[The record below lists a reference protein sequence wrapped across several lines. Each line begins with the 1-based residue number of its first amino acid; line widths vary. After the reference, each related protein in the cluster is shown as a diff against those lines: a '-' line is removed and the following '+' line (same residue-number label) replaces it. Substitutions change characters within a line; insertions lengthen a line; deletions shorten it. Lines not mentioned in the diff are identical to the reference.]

1 MLSLLDVSYTSI
13 KFFFL
18 NKKQKNKLVVLRKMD
33 GEYLVVV
40 EGKAQA
46 DLG

>member
-1 MLSLLDVSYTSI
+1 LDVSYTSI
-13 KFFFL
+13 NFFL
-18 NKKQKNKLVVLRKMD
+18 NKKQENKLVVLRKMD

-40 EGKAQA
+40 EGKAQV